1 MHPVAQGNK
10 LTQEVGEGCLAVAG
24 AHEEEIGQRE
34 AEAYADVSEAR
45 ENNRQGSTWG
55 LPPYGGRDR
64 KSVV

>member
-45 ENNRQGSTWG
+45 ENNRQI
-55 LPPYGGRDR
+55 GRAH
-64 KSVV
+64 V